1 MIDFEFII
9 SADFCPVNNNCKI
22 SENELRFYLESS
34 EPKKVQLVRGE
45 LKMKQT
51 FDYGVNRVLEP
62 QHVLPTS
69 AWKLDNSRKIQPF
82 EMRIALK
89 KIQIE
94 GTSFKQI
101 CMEANDNDER
111 VKQKIVDIAIR
122 RGKLH
127 NPVTD
132 TGGLL
137 YGEVQEVGEEYRKA
151 TDLDLKPGDEVIC
164 NASLTSIPLYIS
176 GVKSIERAFCQ
187 ADVEGYAIVYPLI
200 PIIRK
205 PQDAPMNLMLY
216 ALNESGTLLKISS
229 TAVGKK
235 KFLVV
240 GNNLLTNVFYGYA
253 IRKVAREDAEILC
266 LLDQKS
272 DAMLQGSSIERLLD
286 MVFTEVRYVDILKPL
301 ECLNEIGSKVPFDL
315 SVNCADIPGAE
326 TINILATRSGG
337 TVVFANLINNYNIA
351 LYITES
357 VSKRLDIR
365 CADGYVESYD
375 SFDLEL
381 VRDLAPYIERAIELN
396 VPLND
401 DPSYPIGR
409 KSRLREAS
417 GQRQT
422 MLEDFVCE
430 SSAMAEVLDEMF
442 TVAKYDCNV
451 LITGETGVGKE
462 KVANIIYKNSG
473 RKMQPFIK
481 VNCASISQERIEQE
495 FFGYELP
502 PEAPDKQPVVHKG
515 YFEMADN
522 GVVFLDDVGELSPDM
537 QAKLLRVI
545 QDGECFRVGGNQPIK
560 VNVRVLSATSRD
572 LEQRIE
578 EGKFRR
584 DLYYRLNVVRIHVPS
599 LRERS
604 SDIPALVD
612 HFLRKYGERFEMKR
626 VIDRDAV
633 EYLKQSKWEGNIREL
648 ENVVQRLMISAGREH
663 ITQID
668 VMKELHGDI
677 FDSGIDMKNGD
688 YPEGQVMDLEMMVQ
702 NFERNILKHACEQY
716 GSTRKIAKAV
726 GISQTQLVRKKKK
739 YNL

>member
-1 MIDFEFII
+1 
-9 SADFCPVNNNCKI
+9 
-22 SENELRFYLESS
+22 
-34 EPKKVQLVRGE
+34 
-45 LKMKQT
+45 MKQT
-51 FDYGVNRVLEP
+51 YDYGVNRVLEP

-89 KIQIE
+89 KLQIE

-101 CMEANDNDER
+101 CLEANDNDDR
-111 VKQKIVDIAIR
+111 IKQKIVDIVIR

-137 YGEVQEVGEEYRKA
+137 YGEVQEIGEEYRRSSQ
-151 TDLDLKPGDEVIC
+151 LDLQPGDEVIC
-164 NASLTSIPLYIS
+164 NASLTSLPLQIS
-176 GVKSIERAFCQ
+176 SVRKIDRAFCQ
-187 ADVEGYAIVYPLI
+187 VDVEGYAVVYPLI
-200 PIIRK
+200 PILRK
-205 PQDAPMNLMLY
+205 PEDVPMNLMLY
-216 ALNESGTLLKISS
+216 ALNESGTLLKISNS
-229 TAVGKK
+229 AVGKK

-240 GNNLLTNVFYGYA
+240 GNNLLTNVFFGYA

-266 LLDQKS
+266 LLDQKT
-272 DAMLQGSSIERLLD
+272 DAMLQGSSIERLME

-301 ECLNEIGSKVPFDL
+301 ECLDEISSKVPFDL

-357 VSKRLDIR
+357 VSKRLEIR
-365 CADGYVESYD
+365 CADGYIESYD
-375 SFDLEL
+375 AFDLEL
-381 VRDLAPYIERAIELN
+381 VRDIAPYIERAIELN
-396 VPLND
+396 VRLND

-409 KSRLREAS
+409 RSRLREVS

-422 MLEDFVCE
+422 MLEDFVCQ
-430 SSAMAEVLDEMF
+430 SRAMAEVLDEIL

-495 FFGYELP
+495 FFGYEIP
-502 PEAPDKQPVVHKG
+502 SDNPGKPQVHKG

-522 GVVFLDDVGELSPDM
+522 GVIFLDDVGELTPDM

-545 QDGECFRVGGNQPIK
+545 QDGECFRVGGSVPIK

-578 EGKFRR
+578 EAKFRR

-599 LRERS
+599 LKERAG
-604 SDIPALVD
+604 DIPALVD
-612 HFLRKYGERFEMKR
+612 HFLTKYGERFEMKR
-626 VIDRDAV
+626 SFDSDAV
-633 EYLKQSKWEGNIREL
+633 EYLKQCKWEGNIREL
-648 ENVVQRLMISAGREH
+648 ENVVQRLMISVGREQ

-677 FDSGIDMKNGD
+677 FDGAAPAKGSEF
-688 YPEGQVMDLEMMVQ
+688 PEGQVMDLEMMVQ